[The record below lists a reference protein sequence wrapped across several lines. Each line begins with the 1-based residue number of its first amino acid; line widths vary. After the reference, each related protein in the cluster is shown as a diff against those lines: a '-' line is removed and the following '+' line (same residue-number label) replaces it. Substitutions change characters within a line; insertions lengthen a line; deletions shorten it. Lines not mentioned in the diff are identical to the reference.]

1 MSAPSTPAPS
11 TPAPSTPF
19 LSAAPSTLPSPE
31 QRPIEADPST
41 SPQPLTH
48 PDLSGRVALVT
59 GATRGAGRAIAREL
73 AASGAVVYCTGRSTA
88 NSPSDYGRPETVE
101 DTARLIQDAGGT
113 AHPVIVDH
121 LVIEQVRA
129 LVRRID
135 VEQGRLDIL
144 INDIGGEAYVEFG
157 KTLWDHDLTA
167 GKKLFD
173 TGFTTHLNT
182 SHAALPLLIRRPG
195 GLVVEVTDGTR
206 SYNASHFRESVFHD
220 LTKTAVDRLAFAQ
233 GHELAPHGGT
243 AVSVSPGWLRS
254 EMMLDGFGVTE
265 QTWRTAAEAN
275 RGKTEVVPPYE
286 FVISETPA
294 MLSRGIAA
302 LAADPG
308 RARWNTSS
316 MSSFELAQHY
326 DLTDVDGSRPDA
338 WSFIT
343 TLETADAATLEA
355 AEYR

>member
-1 MSAPSTPAPS
+1 MSARSAPGPAS
-11 TPAPSTPF
+11 PA
-19 LSAAPSTLPSPE
+19 SA
-31 QRPIEADPST
+31 
-41 SPQPLTH
+41 PLT
-48 PDLSGRVALVT
+48 PTGLSGRIALVT

-88 NSPSDYGRPETVE
+88 QAPSDYGRTETVE
-101 DTARLIQDAGGT
+101 ETAQLIRAAGGT

-121 LVIEQVRA
+121 LQVEEVRA
-129 LVRRID
+129 LIQRID
-135 VEQGRLDIL
+135 TEQGRLDIL

-157 KTLWDHDLTA
+157 KTLWDSDLAA
-167 GKKLFD
+167 GRKLFD
-173 TGFTTHLNT
+173 TGFSTHLNT
-182 SHAALPLLIRRPG
+182 SHAALPLLIRSSG

-206 SYNASHFRESVFHD
+206 GYNASHFRENVFHD

-243 AVSVSPGWLRS
+243 AVSVFPGWLRS

-294 MLSRGIAA
+294 MLARGITA
-302 LAADPG
+302 LAADPQ
-308 RARWNTSS
+308 RTAWNTLS

-326 DLTDVDGSRPDA
+326 GLTDVDGSRPDA
-338 WSFIT
+338 WRFIT
-343 TLETADAATLEA
+343 DLETTDAATLEA
-355 AEYR
+355 SDYR

>member
-1 MSAPSTPAPS
+1 MSAHATPATPS
-11 TPAPSTPF
+11 SPSSPASPS
-19 LSAAPSTLPSPE
+19 SPSSPAE
-31 QRPIEADPST
+31 PTAEADAADRRG
-41 SPQPLTH
+41 PLSQ

-73 AASGAVVYCTGRSTA
+73 AAAGAVVYCTGRSTA
-88 NSPSDYGRPETVE
+88 TSPSDYGRSETVE
-101 DTARLIQDAGGT
+101 QTARLIQDAGGT

-121 LVIEQVRA
+121 LEIAEVRA
-129 LVRRID
+129 LIGRID
-135 VEQGRLDIL
+135 AEQGRLDIL

-157 KTLWDHDLTA
+157 KTLWDYDLSA

-206 SYNASHFRESVFHD
+206 SYNAAHFRESVFHD

-243 AVSVSPGWLRS
+243 AVSVFPGWLRS

-275 RGKTEVVPPYE
+275 RGRSGVVPPYE

-294 MLSRGIAA
+294 MLARGVAA
-302 LAADPG
+302 LAADPE
-308 RARWNTSS
+308 RARWNTVST
-316 MSSFELAQHY
+316 SSFELAQHY

-338 WSFIT
+338 WSFILE
-343 TLETADAATLEA
+343 LETTDAATLEA
-355 AEYR
+355 AGYR

>member
-1 MSAPSTPAPS
+1 MSAQSTPGPASSESAPSVPTA
-11 TPAPSTPF
+11 
-19 LSAAPSTLPSPE
+19 
-31 QRPIEADPST
+31 
-41 SPQPLTH
+41 
-48 PDLSGRVALVT
+48 LSGRIALVT

-88 NSPSDYGRPETVE
+88 RAPSDYGRTETVE
-101 DTARLIQDAGGT
+101 ETAQLIRDAGGT

-121 LVIEQVRA
+121 LQVEEVRA
-129 LVRRID
+129 LIQRID
-135 VEQGRLDIL
+135 TEQGRLEIL

-157 KTLWDHDLTA
+157 KTLWDSDLTA

-173 TGFTTHLNT
+173 TGFSTHLNT
-182 SHAALPLLIRRPG
+182 SHAALPLLIRSSG

-206 SYNASHFRESVFHD
+206 AYNASHFRENVFHD

-254 EMMLDGFGVTE
+254 EMMLEGFGVTE

-275 RGKTEVVPPYE
+275 RGKTEAVPPYE

-294 MLSRGIAA
+294 MLARGITA
-302 LAADPG
+302 LAADPQ
-308 RARWNTSS
+308 RAAWNTLST
-316 MSSFELAQHY
+316 SSFELAQHY
-326 DLTDVDGSRPDA
+326 SLTDVDGSRPDA
-338 WSFIT
+338 WRFIT
-343 TLETADAATLEA
+343 DLETTDAARMEA
-355 AEYR
+355 SDYR

>member
-1 MSAPSTPAPS
+1 MSARST
-11 TPAPSTPF
+11 
-19 LSAAPSTLPSPE
+19 SAAASP
-31 QRPIEADPST
+31 RF
-41 SPQPLTH
+41 
-48 PDLSGRVALVT
+48 DLSGRVALVT

-73 AASGAVVYCTGRSTA
+73 AGAGAVLYCTGRSSPEA
-88 NSPSDYGRPETVE
+88 PSDYGRSETVE
-101 DTARLIQDAGGT
+101 ETARLISDAGGT

-121 LVIEQVRA
+121 LEIEAVRA
-129 LVRRID
+129 LIARID
-135 VEQGRLDIL
+135 ENHGRLDIL
-144 INDIGGEAYVEFG
+144 VNDIGGEAYVEFG
-157 KTLWDHDLTA
+157 KALWDYDLAA

-182 SHAALPLLIRRPG
+182 SHSALPLLIRNPG

-206 SYNASHFRESVFHD
+206 RYNASHFRENAFLD

-265 QTWRTAAEAN
+265 QTWRAAAEAN

-294 MLSRGIAA
+294 MLARGITA
-302 LAADPG
+302 LAADPA
-308 RARWNTSS
+308 RAGWNTRST
-316 MSSFELAQHY
+316 SSFELAQHY
-326 DLTDVDGSRPDA
+326 ELTDVDGSRPDA

-343 TLETADAATLEA
+343 EMETTDAAQLEA
-355 AEYR
+355 SQYR